1 MIKTPTSKILPIPAH
16 KVQSAPLR
24 DLIRQTL
31 EQYFKQ
37 LDGTHP
43 TNLYA
48 LVFEEV
54 ELPLLEI
61 VMRFTEGNQSKAA
74 EHLGI
79 SRGTLRKK
87 LKQYYLDKE

>member
-1 MIKTPTSKILPIPAH
+1 MSTTSTTARSPSAP

-24 DLIRQTL
+24 ELIRQAL
-31 EQYFKQ
+31 EHYFKQ

-43 TNLYA
+43 ANLYE

-54 ELPLLEI
+54 ERPLLEI
-61 VMRFTEGNQSKAA
+61 VLRFTEGNQSKAA

-87 LKQYYLDKE
+87 LQHYKLG

>member
-1 MIKTPTSKILPIPAH
+1 MSTTSITARSPSAH

-24 DLIRQTL
+24 ELIRQAL
-31 EQYFKQ
+31 EHYFKQ

-43 TNLYA
+43 ANLYE

-54 ELPLLEI
+54 ERPLLEI
-61 VMRFTEGNQSKAA
+61 VLRFTEGNQSKAA

-87 LKQYYLDKE
+87 LQHYKLG